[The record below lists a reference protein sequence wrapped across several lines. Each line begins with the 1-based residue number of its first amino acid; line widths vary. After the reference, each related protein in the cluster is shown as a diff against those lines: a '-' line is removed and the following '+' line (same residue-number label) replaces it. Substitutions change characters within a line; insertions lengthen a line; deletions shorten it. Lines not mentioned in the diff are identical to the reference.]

1 MSNWC
6 ELETWKISS
15 LRIHSSIKSQGRCHS
30 LLLNTEG
37 RWWQQVGN
45 WEFVWLTLSEGTVEE
60 ATMFHQYC
68 DDCTS
73 GEIYR
78 QEWRDCWQETK
89 SLQQRCVED
98 ALDLER
104 ERERDRA
111 MSSGGGAS
119 LGTLCGWKC
128 DTACFWH
135 MATLWATTWW
145 VASPSN
151 AHTLFLK
158 YWYTWNTSYFI
169 CSWRTLLLFTSSIFK
184 AKGRE
189 L

>member
-1 MSNWC
+1 MSSWC

-73 GEIYR
+73 SEIYR

-98 ALDLER
+98 ALGLER
-104 ERERDRA
+104 ERERET
-111 MSSGGGAS
+111 G
-119 LGTLCGWKC
+119 L
-128 DTACFWH
+128 
-135 MATLWATTWW
+135 W
-145 VASPSN
+145 VAVVVPHLELSVIGNVTQRASD
-151 AHTLFLK
+151 
-158 YWYTWNTSYFI
+158 TWQH
-169 CSWRTLLLFTSSIFK
+169 C
-184 AKGRE
+184 E
-189 L
+189 PPPDE